1 VPHRVQKPPV
11 IFRGQKLVV
20 PTAAQRVPVCDS
32 CNELAAT
39 YADVHSE
46 LAPDKWW
53 KWFSYPRF
61 LCQPEALMGC
71 EMHRVQP
78 EIRFHDGRVQLFIE
92 LPLTR
97 WQRLKEWPAVVLALI
112 FALILKL
119 FHL

>member
-1 VPHRVQKPPV
+1 MFIANWPPTNGGSG
-11 IFRGQKLVV
+11 FRIHGF
-20 PTAAQRVPVCDS
+20 
-32 CNELAAT
+32 
-39 YADVHSE
+39 YAS
-46 LAPDKWW
+46 
-53 KWFSYPRF
+53 R
-61 LCQPEALMGC
+61 EALMGC